1 MGGDIKDLGLFPL
14 PVVNDPNE
22 TNRQVY
28 NIDLPFCISKDS
40 KHIDVAKKVIEWYFS
55 PEVYK
60 PYLEER
66 AMSSTIKGID
76 PQNIFTDASKQYHTQ
91 PFFPKAGEENFVKL
105 QKETKWDPTVVGAL
119 MLAGKDFRPIF
130 EDLNKKWTAARQKF
144 GMK

>member
-1 MGGDIKDLGLFPL
+1 M
-14 PVVNDPNE
+14 
-22 TNRQVY
+22 
-28 NIDLPFCISKDS
+28 
-40 KHIDVAKKVIEWYFS
+40 
-55 PEVYK
+55 

-76 PQNIFTDASKQYHTQ
+76 PQNIFTAASMQYNAQ

-130 EDLNKKWTAARQKF
+130 EDLNMKWTAARQKF
-144 GMK
+144 GME